1 MKVEGAAAAAFK
13 DMVARDGASM
23 PAREE
28 LAMAALTPEEFA
40 LFADV
45 GRVRRVYAGD
55 VLFRRGEL
63 GTTMY
68 VVVKGAIDLDFGDD
82 LIVKRLGPAEFF
94 GELGLLIGDHAR
106 SAEASVPVDG
116 ELLELHHEEFQ
127 RLVEREP
134 GMVCYFLRRAI
145 MRVVLNEQGL
155 IRRLRRRNQDLEAA
169 LDNLRATAHQLQQ
182 TEVLIRT
189 DELTGLA
196 NRRGM
201 TRHLADR
208 RRNGAMSGLGLLLVD
223 CDSFKQINDDH
234 GHLVGDRVLQVQV
247 EAATVGQA
255 REFIRPGEFFGL
267 GEAVRGRA
275 QGVECGLQVEVAAAQ
290 AADEALFVEH
300 HAHDRAAQE
309 VGEQARVAFDQGFE
323 FLLAQFDQRAGA
335 GDGGVG
341 AARVVA
347 DQQAELAEELARAEA
362 LGDEVVAEVEVD
374 RTLRDHVHRGAEVAA
389 AEQLLARLDATL
401 LSDLREQRVLLRG
414 QRRGGFE
421 HIDVSPAPL
430 RRALAIHTSIPRRDR
445 RPRIPSELAHSGGY
459 GLRRPIRPPPP

>member
-234 GHLVGDRVLQVQV
+234 GHLVGDRVLQS
-247 EAATVGQA
+247 
-255 REFIRPGEFFGL
+255 
-267 GEAVRGRA
+267 
-275 QGVECGLQVEVAAAQ
+275 VANI
-290 AADEALFVEH
+290 LRSVS
-300 HAHDRAAQE
+300 
-309 VGEQARVAFDQGFE
+309 
-323 FLLAQFDQRAGA
+323 GA
-335 GDGGVG
+335 GD
-341 AARVVA
+341 VA
-347 DQQAELAEELARAEA
+347 CRLG
-362 LGDEVVAEVEVD
+362 GDEFALLIKATTRDEVMRIAEFVLTTAQGLQRMGHTPPLICSLSIGACLVGPEGDFNDWYASADAALYRAKRDGGNRVEWQD
-374 RTLRDHVHRGAEVAA
+374 NRPM
-389 AEQLLARLDATL
+389 
-401 LSDLREQRVLLRG
+401 
-414 QRRGGFE
+414 
-421 HIDVSPAPL
+421 PA
-430 RRALAIHTSIPRRDR
+430 
-445 RPRIPSELAHSGGY
+445 
-459 GLRRPIRPPPP
+459 